1 MVTFCAL
8 IIAALVWPQFSSA
21 NETQAV
27 HGISM
32 HGSTMLDADF
42 TQLPYVNIDAPKGG
56 KITYGVRGS
65 FDSVNPFILRG
76 QKVGG
81 LRDGFYG
88 NNVYESLLM
97 RSRDEPFAMYGLL
110 AEAVI
115 IPDDRSFIEF
125 KINPKATFSDGHP
138 VTADDVI
145 FSAELLSAKGRPNY
159 QKYYS
164 KITSFNKINE

>member
-1 MVTFCAL
+1 
-8 IIAALVWPQFSSA
+8 
-21 NETQAV
+21 
-27 HGISM
+27 M
-32 HGSTMLDADF
+32 HGEPALAADF
-42 TQLPYVNIDAPKGG
+42 KHLPYAKPNAPKGG

-76 QKVGG
+76 QKVGA

-97 RSRDEPFAMYGLL
+97 RSRDEPFTMYGLL

-115 IPDDRSFIEF
+115 SPDDRAYIEF
-125 KINPKATFSDGHP
+125 KINPKAHFSDGHP
-138 VTADDVI
+138 VTAEDVI
-145 FSAELLSAKGRPNY
+145 FSAELLAEKGRPNY

-164 KITSFNKINE
+164 KIKSLDKVGERTVRIVFKEDADRELPDLHLL